1 VSDQQT
7 ASERFFDM
15 DSAVRGDAPIYDRL
29 IEERGDVPADV
40 RRVAEETL
48 RQLTRALDFGA
59 VGRPTGY
66 PGMGFP
72 PASI

>member
-1 VSDQQT
+1 
-7 ASERFFDM
+7 M
-15 DSAVRGDAPIYDRL
+15 DSAVRGDAPIYDSL

-48 RQLTRALDFGA
+48 RQLTRALDFGPM
-59 VGRPTGY
+59 GRSSGY

-72 PASI
+72 PPASI

>member
-1 VSDQQT
+1 
-7 ASERFFDM
+7 M
-15 DSAVRGDAPIYDRL
+15 DSAVRGDAPIYDSL

-48 RQLTRALDFGA
+48 RQLTRALDFGP
-59 VGRPTGY
+59 VGRSSGY

-72 PASI
+72 PPASI